1 MVELKGFKFFRNL
14 TELDIQE
21 NGIDDLGGG
30 WLSCF
35 PETFVSLEVL
45 NFASLNSDVTFDALE
60 RLVNRCKTL
69 RVLKVNKHISLE
81 QLQKLLLRA
90 PQLMEVGTGSFQ
102 QELVPRQFTELETA
116 FKSCKNLHTI
126 SGLWEASSVYLPVIY
141 PACSNLTYL
150 NLSYA
155 TLQSDELSK
164 LLPNCSN
171 LRRLWV
177 RNFCSITFPFNNVPL
192 IFLQLF

>member
-1 MVELKGFKFFRNL
+1 M
-14 TELDIQE
+14 
-21 NGIDDLGGG
+21 
-30 WLSCF
+30 
-35 PETFVSLEVL
+35 SLEVL

-60 RLVNRCKTL
+60 RLVNRCKSL
-69 RVLKVNKHISLE
+69 RILKVNKHISLE

-102 QELVPRQFTELETA
+102 QELVPRQIAELETA
-116 FKSCKNLHTI
+116 FSSCKNLHTL

-141 PACSNLTYL
+141 PACAHLTYL

-155 TLQSDELSK
+155 TLQSEELSK

-177 RNFCSITFPFNNVPL
+177 RTFTVSPSL
-192 IFLQLF
+192 LTMSFLC

>member
-1 MVELKGFKFFRNL
+1 M
-14 TELDIQE
+14 
-21 NGIDDLGGG
+21 
-30 WLSCF
+30 
-35 PETFVSLEVL
+35 SLEVL

-60 RLVNRCKTL
+60 RLVSRCKAL

-81 QLQKLLLRA
+81 QIQKLLLRV

-102 QELVPRQFTELETA
+102 QELVPRQFAELETA
-116 FKSCKNLHTI
+116 FGSCKNLHI
-126 SGLWEASSVYLPVIY
+126 LSGLWEASSVYLPVIY
-141 PACSNLTYL
+141 PACANLTYL

-177 RNFCSITFPFNNVPL
+177 RNFCSFTFPCHNVSSICL
-192 IFLQLF
+192 LFWLVNIKYRQKRRMVSMVQ